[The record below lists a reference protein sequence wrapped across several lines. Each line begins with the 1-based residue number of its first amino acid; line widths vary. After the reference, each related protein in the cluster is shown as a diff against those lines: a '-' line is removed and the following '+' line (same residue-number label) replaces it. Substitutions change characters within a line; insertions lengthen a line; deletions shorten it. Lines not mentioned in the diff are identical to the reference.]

1 MRFLSHVLA
10 RPRALARTACRSP
23 LRDPLPS
30 SSYSP
35 RTHTPAPA
43 IYFFIH
49 TVSASKT
56 RALRHTA
63 THAALALLEGVGA
76 RATSLAALSEAATKE
91 SERARTLVASL
102 KTAAERN
109 SATKEADDFVATAA
123 SYETELAACDGAA
136 RSLFEGV
143 VAVRYR
149 DVCAG
154 IRADTMIA
162 LGSLMAVAPA
172 RFLSNANLK
181 CVARAAP
188 PACVHLA
195 ATNLRTRMI

>member
-1 MRFLSHVLA
+1 MLA

-43 IYFFIH
+43 TH

-109 SATKEADDFVATAA
+109 SATKEADDFAATAA

-195 ATNLRTRMI
+195 ATNLHTRMI